1 MSDGCVSLLSGAQFV
16 EQTRRPLNVID
27 QIGTREWLLMEC
39 SLVIVSQFV
48 PTLTWFI
55 YKYLAVRKLD

>member
-1 MSDGCVSLLSGAQFV
+1 MSDRCVSLLSDAHFV

-27 QIGTREWLLMEC
+27 QIGTRELLLMEC

-48 PTLTWFI
+48 PTLTWLV
-55 YKYLAVRKLD
+55 YQYQTVRMLD